1 MKTVYKRFIC
11 FCCVLFAVICMW
23 SVSVVTAFAEGGE
36 AAHGAQVLVAGHS
49 GSARQIFGCMGA
61 GAVIVLAT
69 ICLLA
74 DKKKK

>member
-11 FCCVLFAVICMW
+11 FCCVLVAAMCMW
-23 SVSVVTAFAEGGE
+23 SVSAVREFAEGGE